1 MQQQR
6 TGRPTQ
12 TPNSL
17 SASLSL
23 SPSLSPSSSP
33 SACVWQFATNRCDM
47 NATANQ
53 ANDPRASHTHTHTVP
68 RPLGSRSAR
77 LMRFCRA
84 LLTCCRGARWKEL
97 REGDGEGKGQSQQ
110 QQSFIGAS
118 LSRSSS
124 SSTLSTRRLTTGER
138 CSEGVRPL
146 RLLTPL
152 AATCPSPCPYC
163 CCCSWSQLLTRLLAR
178 YTERNWQGNER
189 SSMQWRLE
197 LIKFCVAYFAEAQ
210 KSAPLKIIF

>member
-23 SPSLSPSSSP
+23 SPSLSVFISLCLCVTICNKSLRHECNSQPSERPQSV
-33 SACVWQFATNRCDM
+33 A
-47 NATANQ
+47 
-53 ANDPRASHTHTHTVP
+53 HTHTH
-68 RPLGSRSAR
+68 SATPTGQPQR
-77 LMRFCRA
+77 TPNALLSCIVNMLQRRA
-84 LLTCCRGARWKEL
+84 LKGTAGK
-97 REGDGEGKGQSQQ
+97 GDGGGKGHSLQ

-146 RLLTPL
+146 HLLTPL
-152 AATCPSPCPYC
+152 ARPLPLPLPLLLLLLLVTAADKVV
-163 CCCSWSQLLTRLLAR
+163 SQI
-178 YTERNWQGNER
+178 Y
-189 SSMQWRLE
+189 
-197 LIKFCVAYFAEAQ
+197 
-210 KSAPLKIIF
+210 

>member
-1 MQQQR
+1 
-6 TGRPTQ
+6 
-12 TPNSL
+12 
-17 SASLSL
+17 
-23 SPSLSPSSSP
+23 
-33 SACVWQFATNRCDM
+33 M

-53 ANDPRASHTHTHTVP
+53 ANDPRASHTH
-68 RPLGSRSAR
+68 SATPTGQPQR
-77 LMRFCRA
+77 TPNALLSCIVNMLQRRA
-84 LLTCCRGARWKEL
+84 LKATAG
-97 REGDGEGKGQSQQ
+97 EGGEGVGKGQSHE

-146 RLLTPL
+146 HLLTPL
-152 AATCPSPCPYC
+152 AAPCPSPY

-189 SSMQWRLE
+189 SSKQWRLE
-197 LIKFCVAYFAEAQ
+197 LVKICVAYFAEAQ
-210 KSAPLKIIF
+210 KSAPHKIIF

>member
-1 MQQQR
+1 
-6 TGRPTQ
+6 
-12 TPNSL
+12 
-17 SASLSL
+17 
-23 SPSLSPSSSP
+23 
-33 SACVWQFATNRCDM
+33 M

-53 ANDPRASHTHTHTVP
+53 ANDPRASHTHTHTH
-68 RPLGSRSAR
+68 SATPTGQPQR
-77 LMRFCRA
+77 TPNALLSCIVNMLQRRA
-84 LLTCCRGARWKEL
+84 LKGTAGK
-97 REGDGEGKGQSQQ
+97 GDGGGKGQSQQ

-146 RLLTPL
+146 HLLTPL
-152 AATCPSPCPYC
+152 AAPCPSPCSYC

-189 SSMQWRLE
+189 SSKQWRLE
-197 LIKFCVAYFAEAQ
+197 LVKFCVAYFAEAQ
-210 KSAPLKIIF
+210 KPAPHKIIF